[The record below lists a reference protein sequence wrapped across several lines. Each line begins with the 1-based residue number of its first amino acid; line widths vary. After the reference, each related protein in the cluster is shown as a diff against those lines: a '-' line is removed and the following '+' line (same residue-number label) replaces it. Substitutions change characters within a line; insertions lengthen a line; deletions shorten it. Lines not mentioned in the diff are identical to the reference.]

1 MSLLTLVQDVCGR
14 LGLTVPAAVAGS
26 ADPMVAQMMAL
37 ASKAGHDL
45 AQAHPWQALTAEQTF
60 ATVAGAAQPGALPA
74 DFDRVLLGSM
84 FNRTTRRPVEGPLAP
99 DQWQARAALPA
110 LDPAVLAW
118 RERGGVLM
126 LSPVPPA
133 GQTIAFEY
141 VSANFARSAGGSPR
155 DRFLADDDTA
165 VVDEALLADA
175 LAWMFLAAKGL
186 DFGEALSVFQRNLD
200 QAKAR
205 DGGSAALAL
214 APDRVDPAR
223 IGLPD
228 GSFPGG

>member
-14 LGLTVPAAVAGS
+14 LGLTVPAAVAVS
-26 ADPMVAQMMAL
+26 ADPMAVQMMAL
-37 ASKAGHDL
+37 ASKAGRDL
-45 AQAHPWQALTAEQTF
+45 GRAHPWQALTAEQTF
-60 ATVAGAAQPGALPA
+60 ATVAAEAQAAALPT
-74 DFDRVLLGSM
+74 DFDRFVTGSL
-84 FNRTTRRPVEGPLAP
+84 FNRTTRRPLDGPLTP
-99 DQWQARAALPA
+99 GQWQARATLPA

-118 RERGGVLM
+118 RERGAVVL

-141 VSANFARSAGGSPR
+141 VSVNFARSAGGSPR

-165 VVDEALLADA
+165 VLDEPLLGDA

-186 DFGEALSVFQRNLD
+186 AFGEALAQFQRSLD

-205 DGGSAALAL
+205 DGGSQALAL
-214 APDRVDPAR
+214 APDAIDPAR
-223 IGLPD
+223 VGLPD